1 MARTI
6 VGLGDPKAIKK
17 FSGML
22 AVDVAREMYWERK
35 FIGVGRTASAPIMQ
49 LNELENDA
57 GELVTYDLSMQ
68 LTQQPIEGDDVQEG
82 TEEGLKFFTDSVYI
96 DQARG
101 GVSGGGR
108 MTRKR
113 TLHNLRMVGKDRMSE
128 WWARMF
134 DELIFIYMSGA
145 RGINAEFI
153 YPLGYTG
160 RANNAISAPDAA
172 HLQVAGGHVKN
183 TLVVGDTMSLT
194 EIDKTLVRAKMM
206 GGGTQGVPRIK
217 PINIDGEKHFVVVMN
232 PQQAFDMRT
241 ATGTGG
247 WLDVQKAMATCE
259 GKNSKIAKGGLGM
272 HNNVFLHE
280 HDAVIRFSDY
290 GSGLNVP
297 AARALFLGNQA
308 GALAYGSPGTG
319 LRYDWTEETR
329 DNGNE
334 VVISSSCIF
343 GFKKTTYNGLDFG
356 VMAIDTA
363 AAVVS

>member
-1 MARTI
+1 MARSI
-6 VGLGDPKAIKK
+6 VGLGDSKAVKK

-22 AVDVAREMYWERK
+22 AVDVARDMYWERK
-35 FIGVGRTASAPIMQ
+35 FIGKGRTASAPIMQ
-49 LNELENDA
+49 LTELENDA
-57 GELVTYDLSMQ
+57 GEQITYDLSMQ
-68 LTQQPIEGDDVQEG
+68 LTQQPIEGDDAQEG
-82 TEEGLKFFTDSVYI
+82 TEEALRFFTDAVLI

-113 TLHNLRMVGKDRMSE
+113 TLHNMRMVGKDRMAE

-134 DELIFIYMSGA
+134 DEQIFIYLSGA
-145 RGINAEFI
+145 RGINADYIF
-153 YPLGYTG
+153 PVGYTG
-160 RANNAISAPDAA
+160 RANNAITAPDAY
-172 HLQVAGGHVKN
+172 HLHVAGGHAKATV
-183 TLVVGDTMSLT
+183 VVGDTMSLA
-194 EIDKTLVRAKMM
+194 EIDKALVKAKTM
-206 GGGTQGVPRIK
+206 GGGSQGVPRIK
-217 PINIDGEKHFVVVMN
+217 PITIDGEKHFVVVMST
-232 PQQAFDMRT
+232 QQAYDMRT

-290 GSGLNVP
+290 GDGANVP
-297 AARALFLGNQA
+297 AARALLLGNQA
-308 GALAYGSPGTG
+308 GVLAYGSPGTG
-319 LRYDWTEETR
+319 LRYDWHEESR

-343 GFKKTTYNGLDFG
+343 GFKKSTFNGLDFG
-356 VMAIDTA
+356 LVAIDTA
-363 AAVVS
+363 SAAIA